1 MTTIFESTTTLS
13 DDQLLARMTALAR
26 AERHVTAALI
36 RALAELDRRKLF
48 LGLGY
53 ASLFVYCT
61 QVLHFSEHAAYN
73 RIEVVRAARRFPL
86 VLDRLADGDVTLTTD
101 ENHE

>member
-1 MTTIFESTTTLS
+1 MDDVRSSDLGADGNALRQPVVVTCVIVVGRKVGCYKGGMTRIPEPTARLS
-13 DDQLLARMTALAR
+13 DDQLLASVTALVC
-26 AERHVTAALI
+26 AERHATAALI

-61 QVLHFSEHAAYN
+61 QV
-73 RIEVVRAARRFPL
+73 
-86 VLDRLADGDVTLTTD
+86 
-101 ENHE
+101 